1 MNKPATPYQRLL
13 NAVRRFHAAAKYPPR
28 KMMFF
33 VPKDKLSEGWALQV
47 VADKTE
53 TANQLGWA
61 VEVKVESDGL
71 RFEYVKRPDDIDY
84 FIG

>member
-1 MNKPATPYQRLL
+1 MY
-13 NAVRRFHAAAKYPPR
+13 FI
-28 KMMFF
+28 
-33 VPKDKLSEGWALQV
+33 PKDKLSEGWVLQS